1 MSPQNP
7 TSSPLLFISHKHVDK
22 KIADIITSFVTIHSG
37 GRVNVFQSSSP
48 WTDAPKVGRNLNK
61 QLRETLW
68 NTSTLILIYTGT
80 DHDWSYCMW
89 ECGVASHPQSP
100 DTKIILFQGAE
111 NAPSVFAEQVNVN
124 MRDLGDIQ
132 KFTNEFL
139 TATDFFPGFP
149 GAITKFKTNSR
160 EVATAAADLFQKL
173 EPVLPPEK
181 VDPSTEWPS
190 YPFLQLELSFEHID
204 QFRKLDSRERSRK
217 ASEIIKKES
226 VISDSDKY
234 CEQLFGVL
242 SFSAN
247 MTFQRLVDSWTEKFP
262 NSQSRWIQALCNQIQ
277 SGAMWNFPTTSWD
290 LMQGFNDTI
299 WRAPVLTRV
308 RKIPSRRCVQFDI
321 YFFKFDVNAAS
332 DSINI
337 DIPASTKRKK
347 SSKKTN
353 ESQTHKKH
361 SRKKQTVKGK
371 RPKAVAK
378 PKKGKTRLK
387 STRVKKKAR
396 G

>member
-1 MSPQNP
+1 VSPQNP
-7 TSSPLLFISHKHVDK
+7 SSSPLLFISHKRVDK
-22 KIADIITSFVTIHSG
+22 KIADIISSFVTMHSG
-37 GRVNVFQSSSP
+37 GRINVYQSSSP
-48 WTDAPKVGRNLNK
+48 WSDAPKVGRNLNK

-68 NTSTLILIYTGT
+68 NTSALILIYTGA

-124 MRDLGDIQ
+124 MRELADIQ

-149 GAITKFKTNSR
+149 GPITKFKAAGR
-160 EVATAAADLFQKL
+160 EVSNAATDLFQKL
-173 EPVLPPEK
+173 EPVLPPDK

-190 YPFLQLELSFEHID
+190 YPFLQLELGFEHID
-204 QFRKLDSRERSRK
+204 QFRKLDSKERNRK
-217 ASEIIKKES
+217 AGEIIKRDS

-242 SFSAN
+242 SFPTD
-247 MTFQRLVDSWTEKFP
+247 MTFKKLTDSWTERFP
-262 NSQSRWIQALCNQIQ
+262 HSQSRWIQALCSQVQ
-277 SGAMWNFPTTSWD
+277 AAAMWNFPTTSWD
-290 LMQGFNDTI
+290 VMQGFNDNV

-321 YFFKFDVNAAS
+321 YFFKFDLNALGDA
-332 DSINI
+332 INI
-337 DIPASTKRKK
+337 NIPTSTKSKR
-347 SSKKTN
+347 SSKKADK
-353 ESQTHKKH
+353 SRSPKKH
-361 SRKKQTVKGK
+361 SGKKQAAKGK
-371 RPKAVAK
+371 RQKAAGK
-378 PKKGKTRLK
+378 PRKRKTPSK
-387 STRVKKKAR
+387 STRAKKKA
-396 G
+396 